1 MQIREKLFSLF
12 NLYTS
17 NVPPRPHCSSSN
29 NSSSLTEMAAGSS
42 RSSSTYSRD
51 GMDVKVDLLIC
62 VGIMFMWLYMH
73 ILMIMFS
80 CYLFVIVYS
89 YGCLLMCWHI
99 SYVLLSPTLS
109 HSLSLSLIEICD
121 DPVVSHDLIRGY
133 SLLDI
138 HFSERCD
145 TLLVHFSDMWWPSC
159 LFRPIRDSF
168 KFQFGRVSFF
178 KFH

>member
-1 MQIREKLFSLF
+1 MAWMLRWTYLFVLGSCLCDCICIYWWSCLVVTYLW
-12 NLYTS
+12 LYI
-17 NVPPRPHCSSSN
+17 H
-29 NSSSLTEMAAGSS
+29 
-42 RSSSTYSRD
+42 
-51 GMDVKVDLLIC
+51 MDVYWC
-62 VGIMFMWLYMH
+62 VGISHMFCSLP
-73 ILMIMFS
+73 
-80 CYLFVIVYS
+80 
-89 YGCLLMCWHI
+89 
-99 SYVLLSPTLS
+99 LSLTLS